1 MSASGTD
8 ELMFPQQLVA
18 EDSPIGFALLLT
30 PQHGL
35 QGGCTQGVGWLCFQK
50 FPLFCLC
57 YLKKLSAGSD
67 KQEMVPSPTGCSLRR
82 EQSMAGPAAHGIYA
96 PAP

>member
-1 MSASGTD
+1 MYTGRG
-8 ELMFPQQLVA
+8 L
-18 EDSPIGFALLLT
+18 ALLSK
-30 PQHGL
+30 
-35 QGGCTQGVGWLCFQK
+35 VSSS
-50 FPLFCLC
+50 FCLC